1 MAAQQHITHLLDKYL
16 NNSHTPAEYQ
26 ELLAYFDIAAHE
38 AEAEALLYKAIA
50 AIESYPAVSS
60 ERMERVTSNA
70 FDTLQERIGRTHQ
83 PSLIRRLLPYAAA
96 AILIFLSIGV
106 YRYVQQSKLSDT
118 PVLTSE
124 FGGDV
129 LPGGNRAYITL
140 SDGRRIALDS
150 TQSGLSSSNGKHV
163 YADGAELLNSS
174 DAEYATVSTPI
185 GGEYQ
190 VTLPDGTRAWL
201 NANSSIKYPTAFVG
215 GERRVEIT
223 GEVYLE
229 VASDKTKPFIVESQG
244 QEIKVLGTAFNIRS
258 YTASTITTLVH
269 GNIALTPSG
278 SHQQTVLTPGM
289 QAIQSGAGVRVKE
302 VDAMDYTAWRD
313 GIILN
318 KDASLQEICQELER
332 WYGVH
337 FIFPAGFDNS
347 ERAIISID
355 RNEKLSSFLAAL
367 RNSYRVDFEIRGK
380 EVLVR

>member
-16 NNSHTPAEYQ
+16 DNSHTPADYQ

-38 AEAEALLYKAIA
+38 TEAEALLYKAIG
-50 AIESYPAVSS
+50 AIESYPSVST

-70 FDTLQERIGRTHQ
+70 FDTLQQRIGRTHQ

-96 AILIFLSIGV
+96 AILLFLSVGI
-106 YRYVQQSKLSDT
+106 YWYIQQNEFITT

-124 FGGDV
+124 FGDDA

-185 GGEYQ
+185 GGEYE

-201 NANSSIKYPTAFVG
+201 NANSSLKYPTEFVG
-215 GERRVEIT
+215 GERRVETT

-229 VASDKTKPFIVESQG
+229 VASNKAKPFIVQSQG
-244 QEIKVLGTAFNIRS
+244 QEIRVLGTAFNIRS
-258 YTASTITTLVH
+258 YKASTITTLVH
-269 GNIALTPSG
+269 GKIALTPSG
-278 SHQQTVLTPGM
+278 TNKQTVLTPGN
-289 QAIQSGAGVRVKE
+289 QAVLSGTGLRVSD
-302 VDAMDYTAWRD
+302 VDPMDYTAWRD

-332 WYGVH
+332 WYGVR
-337 FIFPAGFDNS
+337 FIFPVGFDNS

-367 RNSYRVDFEIRGK
+367 RNSYRVAFEIKGK
-380 EVLVR
+380 EVYVR

>member
-16 NNSHTPAEYQ
+16 NNNHTPAEYQ

-50 AIESYPAVSS
+50 AIESYPSVSS

-70 FDTLQERIGRTHQ
+70 FDTLQQRIGKAHQ
-83 PSLIRRLLPYAAA
+83 PTLIRRLLPYAAA
-96 AILIFLSIGV
+96 AILVFLSIGV
-106 YRYVQQSKLSDT
+106 YRYVQQSKLTDT
-118 PVLTSE
+118 PALTSE

-129 LPGGNRAYITL
+129 LPGGNRAYISL

-150 TQSGLSSSNGKHV
+150 TQSGLSSNNGKHV
-163 YADGAELLNSS
+163 YADGAEFLNSS
-174 DAEYATVSTPI
+174 DAEFATVSTPI

-190 VTLPDGTRAWL
+190 VTLPDGTQVWL
-201 NANSSIKYPTAFVG
+201 NANSSIKYPTAFVE
-215 GERRVEIT
+215 GERRVETT

-229 VASDKTKPFIVESQG
+229 VTSNKAKPFIVQSQG
-244 QEIKVLGTAFNIRS
+244 QEIQVLGTAFNIRS

-269 GNIALTPSG
+269 GKIALTPSG

-289 QAIQSGAGVRVKE
+289 QATQSGAGVRVKE
-302 VDAMDYTAWRD
+302 VDATDYTAWRD
-313 GIILN
+313 GLILN

-337 FIFPAGFDNS
+337 FIFPTGFDNS

-367 RNSYRVDFEIRGK
+367 RNSYGVAFEIKGK
-380 EVLVR
+380 EVFVR

>member
-16 NNSHTPAEYQ
+16 DNSHTPDEYQ
-26 ELLAYFDIAAHE
+26 ELLAYFGITAHE

-50 AIESYPAVSS
+50 SIESYPAVSS

-70 FDTLQERIGRTHQ
+70 FHSLQQRIGRTHQ
-83 PSLIRRLLPYAAA
+83 PSLIRRLMPYAAA
-96 AILIFLSIGV
+96 ILVFLSVGI
-106 YRYVQQSKLSDT
+106 YWYIQQKESIDT

-124 FGGDV
+124 FGDDA

-174 DAEYATVSTPI
+174 DAEYATVSTPV
-185 GGEYQ
+185 GGEYE
-190 VTLPDGTRAWL
+190 VTLPDGTHAWL
-201 NANSSIKYPTAFVG
+201 NANSSLKYPTAFVG
-215 GERRVEIT
+215 AERRVETT

-229 VASDKTKPFIVESQG
+229 VASDKAKPFIVQSQG
-244 QEIKVLGTAFNIRS
+244 QQIQVLGTAFNIRS
-258 YTASTITTLVH
+258 YATSTITTLVH
-269 GNIALTPSG
+269 GKIALTPSG
-278 SHQQTVLTPGM
+278 SNKQTVLTPGD
-289 QAIQSGAGVRVKE
+289 QAVLSGTSLRVSD
-302 VDAMDYTAWRD
+302 VDPMDYTAWRD

-332 WYGVH
+332 WYGVR
-337 FIFPAGFDNS
+337 FIFPVGFDNS
-347 ERAIISID
+347 ERAIISIN

-367 RNSYRVDFEIRGK
+367 RNSYRVAFEIKGK
-380 EVLVR
+380 EVYVR